1 MKSNITRIALT
12 FVAFAVSLMANAQ
25 AQPCSNGTFN
35 GSFGFTNTG
44 TIVGVG
50 DFAAVG
56 LLSADGQ
63 GNLGGSITRSV
74 NGVISRLTFT
84 GTYSVNLD
92 CTGSATLTFSSGQIV
107 HRDFVIVDDGKEV
120 RGISTDSGTV
130 VIVNLRKQ
138 FTEND

>member
-1 MKSNITRIALT
+1 MKSNTSRIALM
-12 FVAFAVSLMANAQ
+12 FVAFAVSSVANAQ

-35 GSFGFTNTG
+35 GNFGFTNTG

-56 LLSADGQ
+56 RLSADGQ

-74 NGVISRLTFT
+74 NGVIARLTFT
-84 GTYSVNLD
+84 GTYAVNVD
-92 CTGSATLTFSSGQIV
+92 CTGSATLTFSSGQAV
-107 HRDFVIVDDGKEV
+107 HRDFVIVDDGREV
-120 RGISTDSGTV
+120 RGVSTDSGTV

>member
-1 MKSNITRIALT
+1 MKSNITRTVLMV
-12 FVAFAVSLMANAQ
+12 VAFATGLVASALAH
-25 AQPCSNGTFN
+25 PCSNGTFN

-56 LLSADGQ
+56 RLSADGQ
-63 GNLGGSITRSV
+63 NNLGGSITRSV

-84 GTYSVNLD
+84 GSYAVNVD
-92 CTGSATLTFSSGQIV
+92 CTGSATLTFSNGQSV
-107 HRDFVIVDDGKEV
+107 HRDFIIVDDGKEV
-120 RGISTDSGTV
+120 RGVSTDSGTV

-138 FTEND
+138 FSEND